1 MNLFESTFEKHKKL
15 MLEHLGEAIVDA
27 PSKKLSD
34 IFDDNG
40 KMKNEVVNTIHRGI
54 KEIQTAFTGL
64 EITDYFVVGA
74 AVTYQYTDESDIDT
88 TVVVSKDL
96 DKDLFKKVDKW
107 IEHNLD
113 PKYKYGKR
121 PYQFKINAK
130 GRENKN
136 ADAAYDV
143 RKQEWIKAPDAER
156 TSADYEKVV
165 NDPKS
170 YERKIYMAVERS
182 IQPSL
187 QRLDQQIKK
196 DNSLTN
202 AVKELM
208 QSAYKKYEIIKNF
221 RGKSYGSDKR
231 TDSRISQNW
240 GVGNV
245 IYKFLDR
252 EGYTNVFSEIKHAIK
267 SNYDVDLK
275 ELSSK
280 LNKVVNDE
288 IGYALEENKNAEDK
302 K

>member
-15 MLEHLGEAIVDA
+15 MLEHLGEAIVDV

-40 KMKNEVVNTIHRGI
+40 KMKKEVVNTIHRGI
-54 KEIQTAFTGL
+54 KEIQTAFPKL

-121 PYQFKINAK
+121 PYQFKINAN

-143 RKQEWIKAPDAER
+143 KKQEWIKAPDAER

-165 NDPKS
+165 NDPNS
-170 YERKIYMAVERS
+170 YERKIYMSVERS

-252 EGYTNVFSEIKHAIK
+252 EGYINVFSEIKRAIK

>member
-54 KEIQTAFTGL
+54 KEIQTAFAGL

-252 EGYTNVFSEIKHAIK
+252 EGYINVFSEIKHAIK

>member
-1 MNLFESTFEKHKKL
+1 

-34 IFDDNG
+34 IFDDNE
-40 KMKNEVVNTIHRGI
+40 KMKKEVTNTIHRGI
-54 KEIQTAFTGL
+54 KEIQTAFPEL
-64 EITDYFVVGA
+64 KIIDYFVVGA

-143 RKQEWIKAPDAER
+143 RKQEWIKAPDAKR
-156 TSADYEKVV
+156 TSADYEKIV
-165 NDPKS
+165 NDPNS
-170 YERKIYMAVERS
+170 YERKIYMAVERNV
-182 IQPSL
+182 QPSL

-208 QSAYKKYEIIKNF
+208 QSAYKRYETIKNF

-240 GVGNV
+240 GVGNI

-252 EGYTNVFSEIKHAIK
+252 EGYNDVFSTIKHAIK
-267 SNYDVDLK
+267 SNYDVNLK

-280 LNKVVNDE
+280 LDKVVNDE
-288 IGYALEENKNAEDK
+288 IGYALEENKNTKYK

>member
-1 MNLFESTFEKHKKL
+1 MNIFESTFEKHKKL
-15 MLEHLGEAIVDA
+15 MLEHLGEAIVDV
-27 PSKKLSD
+27 PSKRLSD
-34 IFDDNG
+34 IFDDDG
-40 KMKNEVVNTIHRGI
+40 KMKDEVANTIHQGI
-54 KEIQTAFTGL
+54 REIQAAFPNL
-64 EITDYFVVGA
+64 NIVDYFVVGA

-88 TVVVSKDL
+88 TVVVPKDT

-107 IEHNLD
+107 IENNLD

-121 PYQFKINAK
+121 PYQFKVNTQ

-143 RKQEWIKAPDAER
+143 RKQEWIKAPNAER
-156 TSADYEKVV
+156 TEKDYQSIV

-170 YERKIYMAVERS
+170 YERKIYMSVERS
-182 IQPSL
+182 IQPIL
-187 QRLDQQIKK
+187 QRLDQQIKQDKSVTDKVK
-196 DNSLTN
+196 D
-202 AVKELM
+202 LM
-208 QSAYKKYEIIKNF
+208 RSAYKRYEVIKNF

-252 EGYTNVFSEIKHAIK
+252 EGYNNVFSTIKHAVK
-267 SNYDVDLK
+267 SNFDVDLN
-275 ELSSK
+275 ELSSQ
-280 LNKVVNDE
+280 LDKVVNDE
-288 IGYALEENKNAEDK
+288 IGYAIEETRDPLTK

>member
-1 MNLFESTFEKHKKL
+1 MSTFESTFEKHKKL

-40 KMKNEVVNTIHRGI
+40 KMKNEVANNIHQGI
-54 KEIQTAFTGL
+54 REIQAAFPDL
-64 EITDYFVVGA
+64 KILDYFVVGA

-88 TVVVSKDL
+88 TVVVPKDI

-121 PYQFKINAK
+121 PYQFKVNTQ

-156 TSADYEKVV
+156 TASDYEKIV

-170 YERKIYMAVERS
+170 YERKIYTAVERS

-187 QRLDQQIKK
+187 QRLDQQIKQ
-196 DNSLTN
+196 DN
-202 AVKELM
+202 AVTDSVKKLM
-208 QSAYKKYEIIKNF
+208 QSAYKRYETIKNF

-252 EGYTNVFSEIKHAIK
+252 EGYNNVFSTIKHAIK
-267 SNYDVDLK
+267 SNFDVDLK
-275 ELSSK
+275 ELSSQ
-280 LNKVVNDE
+280 LDKVVNDE
-288 IGYALEENKNAEDK
+288 IGYALEENKDAEDK